1 MEEWRKIDGFP
12 YEASNLGNVVSL
24 NYSHTGKKQLL
35 KPNYRENGYLTIDL
49 CDDTFRTKQLVHRLV
64 AFAFVEN
71 PDPDNYTIVDHIDRN
86 KQNNRADNLRW
97 TNHSGNAFNQ
107 AFKGNKIGHQYI
119 KVQNK
124 CESYRVFIR
133 ARGYDKTFSTLSEA
147 IIARDN
153 FLKNI

>member
-12 YEASNLGNVVSL
+12 YEVSNLGNVISL
-24 NYSHTGKKQLL
+24 NYNHTGKRQLL
-35 KPNYRENGYLTIDL
+35 KPCCHRDMYLNVVL
-49 CDDTFRTKQLVHRLV
+49 QDDTYRTKQSVHRLV

-71 PDPDNYTIVDHIDRN
+71 PDPDNYTVVDHIDRN
-86 KQNNRADNLRW
+86 RQNNRADNLRW
-97 TNHSGNAFNQ
+97 TNHSGNALNQ
-107 AFKGNKIGHQYI
+107 AFKGNKLGYQYI

-124 CESYRVFIR
+124 CESYRVYIR
-133 ARGYDKTFSTLSEA
+133 TRGYDKTFSTLSEA